1 MQTNF
6 NTTGIVNEELR
17 SLIERLEDENARKED
32 YLVPSMD
39 LLSLHTDYG
48 KDSVFSA
55 AAEDN
60 PQSFLRIEGAN
71 SLPTKEY
78 RINEHALG
86 QIATEVDI
94 PVRALRNIRN
104 NQKAQLH
111 MDNVVTEMF
120 RSRSDKAKMLR
131 TYAADDNTGLGDRNG
146 LLRAFVSSGFKTF
159 DNVNLLQ
166 AVLPSM
172 QEAAADWKVVR
183 GAVSETK
190 MYLQLKS
197 NNLEGAGANVND
209 VMALGIGLS
218 NSEVGAGSISL
229 YQMLWTLVCLNGM
242 QRGYKHAERHV
253 QSARDTDTWQ
263 MLRPETKEL
272 DNQAT
277 AAKMS
282 DIVAQLS
289 KRETFEQL
297 MEDMRTAGQD
307 KLGDGTA
314 ETATAAM
321 DKLVEVVKLQKSD
334 SSGVLTGL
342 IDTLQQDGYRGQPV
356 SRATIANAIT
366 SHAHKVDLDRR
377 PEFESAAGRVL
388 DLTPNQW
395 ERLAA

>member
-131 TYAADDNTGLGDRNG
+131 TYAADDKSGLGDRNG

-166 AVLPSM
+166 AVLPAM
-172 QEAAADWKVVR
+172 QEAPADWKVVR

-297 MEDMRTAGQD
+297 MEDMRVAGQD

>member
-131 TYAADDNTGLGDRNG
+131 TYAADDKSGLGDRNG

-166 AVLPSM
+166 AVLPAM
-172 QEAAADWKVVR
+172 QEAPADWKVVR

-197 NNLEGAGANVND
+197 NNLEGAGANIND

-297 MEDMRTAGQD
+297 MEDMRVAGQD